1 MSNLTILFSSQ
12 QSVMVVLVYLGC
24 YNIIP
29 KTMLLTNNKN
39 FFLIVLVGGKYTTNA
54 NSVSG
59 EDQLPGS

>member
-1 MSNLTILFSSQ
+1 
-12 QSVMVVLVYLGC
+12 MVVLVYLGC